1 MMVLLIIK
9 RLEKTRRRS
18 LNNRIKIYRLITNDK
33 DKNNDTI
40 IKHNLSLPLE
50 AIQDWDKIINNKD
63 FNNNVKNQLSNFIEK
78 ECKVDPTNMF
88 LNAIRLAQ
96 IFNILTNITKT
107 KLENRVSNI
116 NRQLNSI

>member
-1 MMVLLIIK
+1 
-9 RLEKTRRRS
+9 
-18 LNNRIKIYRLITNDK
+18 
-33 DKNNDTI
+33 
-40 IKHNLSLPLE
+40 
-50 AIQDWDKIINNKD
+50 
-63 FNNNVKNQLSNFIEK
+63 
-78 ECKVDPTNMF
+78 MF